1 MMIDFNRNEMLRYL
15 GFRNGVKPDAEMQQN
30 IDRLTEELQQV
41 ITPKSV
47 SEIFDVTVTDDSV
60 SFAGITIPSRD
71 LARNLKNCSRVCLF
85 AATLGVGPDRL
96 IARSQVRK
104 MSDALICQAASAAMI
119 EAYCNQIDNGISEE
133 AARSGLYSR
142 PRFSPGYGDCP
153 IEVQTDF
160 TRILNTPKKI
170 GLTLTDSLMM
180 MPSKSVTAVIG
191 LTPVPTHHHA
201 GGCAT
206 CTVKDCAFREN

>member
-1 MMIDFNRNEMLRYL
+1 MLGFNRNEMLRYL
-15 GFRNGVKPDAEMQQN
+15 GFRNGALPDAEMQQN
-30 IDRLTEELQQV
+30 IDRLTDELQRV
-41 ITPKSV
+41 IAPKSV
-47 SEIFDVTVTDDSV
+47 AETYDVTVTESTV
-60 SFAGITIPSRD
+60 SFAGLTIPSRD
-71 LARNLKNCSRVCLF
+71 LAKNLKGCVRVCLF

-119 EAYCNQIDNGISEE
+119 EAYCNEIDNGVGAE
-133 AARSGLYSR
+133 AAKEGLYTR

-191 LTPVPTHHHA
+191 ITPVPTHHHA

-206 CTVKDCAFREN
+206 CTVKGCAFREG

>member
-1 MMIDFNRNEMLRYL
+1 MLGFNRNEMLRYL
-15 GFRNGVKPDAEMQQN
+15 GFRNGALPDAEMQQN
-30 IDRLTEELQQV
+30 IDRLTDELQRV
-41 ITPKSV
+41 IAPKSV
-47 SEIFDVTVTDDSV
+47 AETYDVTVTESTV
-60 SFAGITIPSRD
+60 SFAGLTIPSRD
-71 LARNLKNCSRVCLF
+71 LAKNLK
-85 AATLGVGPDRL
+85 G

-119 EAYCNQIDNGISEE
+119 EAYCNEIDNGVGAE
-133 AARSGLYSR
+133 AAKEGLYTR

-191 LTPVPTHHHA
+191 ITPVPTHHHA

-206 CTVKDCAFREN
+206 CTVKGCAFREG